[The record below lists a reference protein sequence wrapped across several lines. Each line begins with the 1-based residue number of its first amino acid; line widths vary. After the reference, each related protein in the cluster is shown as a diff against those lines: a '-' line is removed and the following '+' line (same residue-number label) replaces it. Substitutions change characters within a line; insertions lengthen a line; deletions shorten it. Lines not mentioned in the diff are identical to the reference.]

1 MTQTRIDIAAITSGL
16 GSAVS
21 ELRKEIDAAKD
32 AARDGI
38 QVNLDTSAAEARVVA
53 LTEALDA
60 AKAALE
66 AIGTVNID
74 TDSATRAVT
83 DVSSAAQDAEQAI
96 SQINQ
101 THVNLN
107 TDQARRALEDLKTAS
122 ERALP
127 QQPAGGSTRSKK
139 EAEDAA
145 ALVQQLERVRRTKE
159 FMERTTGRPVTDYE
173 ATRYDEVFRQ
183 RASRNS
189 MLRGFD
195 GGVADWHSGVASR
208 FSNGAAAD
216 DHRRGV
222 LDDINGEVFGP
233 GRRSNPYRAMLGR
246 YAGALGGV
254 AGGMIAGGG
263 GMFGNIGA
271 GIGGL
276 AGLIP
281 GLGTVL
287 GPLTGGI
294 LGAVGGRVDKGMED
308 ATSTAQDISNLKH
321 SLGEAS
327 DSFEG
332 LRDKVQAASEGM
344 GIAYVESARFAKH
357 YAELSN
363 LQRDQKNSLGGELR
377 TAYGFAKGFGLDPQS
392 GVGFMGQM
400 RLTGNVSD
408 EKSAKLMAV
417 HIADAVERGGNR
429 SKMDEVLAS
438 ISNFAQQSARLS
450 LTAPD
455 VNSFASYMATG
466 TATRV
471 PGLDPANASAILSS
485 ADNSM
490 RRGGGYGDASKIAIM
505 SAIANGN
512 SDLSVFDVEAVMEG
526 GLFGNAQKTFGKGGI
541 MHSRAEQMGL
551 KGELSRYD
559 KLASHDNS
567 GVNNAT
573 RIMNTLRSQSGS
585 DDEYLASMRGAFGL
599 QSMGQAAALD
609 LMHNTDPGLG
619 GLKSKLSKAGV
630 NIENITGSSLGGIA
644 EVASGDVTTLN
655 QYAGKLRAGT
665 EYKALSDG
673 ERKSLDAAK
682 TPEELRD
689 VLLKLLSDRE
699 RQETIG
705 DKTLN
710 IQADMRDAFQRMAE
724 GLLPATVTMKD
735 GVLALVERFA
745 PDSKVLQEIKNK
757 EQQESAAVLG
767 SSTKISVS
775 KDRKTLNQLY
785 DRRDAAK
792 TDTDRALIDET
803 IDMFERTTGT
813 RGRHTKPAVGGSKL
827 LNSWAKPEKP
837 KLGGD
842 KVSDFYNENFDAAFA
857 AAKDA
862 GHKDPKHVAYQLL
875 QQSALE
881 TGFGK
886 SIIPGTNNLGNVKAG
901 KSWKGGTASATDSML
916 GTSDK
921 YRAYGSAKE
930 SFADML
936 SLRRFSE
943 LYGQSDEALAYGLKD
958 RGYAQD
964 PQYPGKFLNMPDPA
978 DYLGKTPETGSKPQD
993 RNQNATVSG
1002 SVRVVI
1008 DSNGKETAVNAPL
1021 KGRWNNSG
1029 RPVPA
1034 GA

>member
-21 ELRKEIDAAKD
+21 ELRKEIDAAKV

-38 QVNLDTSAAEARVVA
+38 QVNLDTSAAESRVNA
-53 LTEALDA
+53 LTN
-60 AKAALE
+60 ALE
-66 AIGTVNID
+66 SAKTALESIGTVGID

-83 DVSSAAQDAEQAI
+83 EVASAAQDAEQAI
-96 SQINQ
+96 NQISQSHISI
-101 THVNLN
+101 N
-107 TDQARRALEDLKTAS
+107 TDWARRALEDLKTAS

-127 QQPAGGSTRSKK
+127 QQPAGGSTRSKR
-139 EAEDAA
+139 ETEDAK
-145 ALVQQLERVRRTKE
+145 ALEQQLERVRRTKE

-208 FSNGAAAD
+208 FSNGAAAE
-216 DHRRGV
+216 DHRRSV
-222 LDDINGEVFGP
+222 LDDINGEVFGS

-246 YAGALGGV
+246 YAGAMGGV
-254 AGGMIAGGG
+254 AGGMISGGG

-332 LRDKVQAASEGM
+332 LRDKVQAASEGL

-363 LQRDQKNSLGGELR
+363 LQRDQKNSLSGELR

-438 ISNFAQQSARLS
+438 ISNFAQQSARMS

-485 ADNSM
+485 ADSSM

-505 SAIANGN
+505 SAIGNSN

-541 MHSRAEQMGL
+541 MHARAEQMGL
-551 KGELSRYD
+551 KGELARYG
-559 KLASHDNS
+559 KLSSADNS
-567 GVNNAT
+567 GVSNAT

-609 LMHNTDPGLG
+609 MMHNTDPGLG

-673 ERKSLDAAK
+673 ERNSLDAAK

-710 IQADMRDAFQRMAE
+710 IQADMRNAFQRMAE
-724 GLLPATVTMKD
+724 GLLPATVTIKD
-735 GVLALVERFA
+735 GILELVKFFA
-745 PDSKVLQEIKNK
+745 PNSKLPAQEAERVKKDIDAKMARSSAEDK
-757 EQQESAAVLG
+757 SGRASKLEGAYQDLESMRASGKVNESG
-767 SSTKISVS
+767 Y
-775 KDRKTLNQLY
+775 Q
-785 DRRDAAK
+785 AAK
-792 TDTDRALIDET
+792 AELDKQRQAAGL
-803 IDMFERTTGT
+803 G
-813 RGRHTKPAVGGSKL
+813 AWVS
-827 LNSWAKPEKP
+827 PEKP
-837 KLGGD
+837 KLGTG
-842 KVSDFYNENFDAAFA
+842 KASDFYNDNYADALA

-862 GHKDPKHVAYQLL
+862 GYENPEKVASQLL
-875 QQSALE
+875 KQSALE
-881 TGFGK
+881 TGYGK
-886 SIIPGTNNLGNVKAG
+886 SIIPGTNNMGNVKAG
-901 KSWKGGTASATDSML
+901 KSWKGGAETAKDNML

-943 LYGQSDEALAYGLKD
+943 LYGQSDEVLAYGLKD

-993 RNQNATVSG
+993 KNQNATVSG

-1021 KGRWNNSG
+1021 KGRWSNGG

-1034 GA
+1034 GATGHL

>member
-38 QVNLDTSAAEARVVA
+38 QVNLDTSAAEASVVA

-60 AKAALE
+60 AKTALE

-83 DVSSAAQDAEQAI
+83 DVASAAQDAEQAI

-139 EAEDAA
+139 EAEDAK
-145 ALVQQLERVRRTKE
+145 ALEQQLERVRRTKE

-195 GGVADWHSGVASR
+195 GGVSDWHSGVGSR
-208 FSNGAAAD
+208 FSTGEAAE
-216 DHRRGV
+216 DHRRSV
-222 LDDINGEVFGP
+222 LDDINGEVFGS

-254 AGGMIAGGG
+254 AGGMISGGG

-332 LRDKVQAASEGM
+332 LRDKVQAASEGL

-438 ISNFAQQSARLS
+438 ISNFAQQSARMS

-485 ADNSM
+485 ADSSM

-567 GVNNAT
+567 GVSNAT

-735 GVLALVERFA
+735 GVLELVKFFA
-745 PDSKVLQEIKNK
+745 PNSKLPAQEAERVKKDIDAKMARSSAEDK
-757 EQQESAAVLG
+757 AGRASKLEGAYQDLESMRASGKVNESG
-767 SSTKISVS
+767 Y
-775 KDRKTLNQLY
+775 Q
-785 DRRDAAK
+785 AAK
-792 TDTDRALIDET
+792 AELDKQRKAAGL
-803 IDMFERTTGT
+803 G
-813 RGRHTKPAVGGSKL
+813 AWVS
-827 LNSWAKPEKP
+827 PEKP
-837 KLGGD
+837 KLGSG
-842 KVSDFYNENFDAAFA
+842 KASDFYNDNYADALA

-862 GHKDPKHVAYQLL
+862 GYENPEKVASQLL
-875 QQSALE
+875 KQSALE
-881 TGFGK
+881 TGYGK
-886 SIIPGTNNLGNVKAG
+886 SIIPGTNNMGNVKAS
-901 KSWKGGTASATDSML
+901 KSWKGGSETAKDNML

-921 YRAYGSAKE
+921 YRSYGSAKE
-930 SFADML
+930 SFSDML
-936 SLRRFSE
+936 NLRNFSD
-943 LYGQSDEALAYGLKD
+943 LYGKTDEEFARGLSD

-964 PQYPGKFLNMPDPA
+964 PRYTEKMLNMPDPA
-978 DYLGKTPETGSKPQD
+978 DYLGKAPDTGAKK
-993 RNQNATVSG
+993 QNEGPNGTVSG
-1002 SVRVVI
+1002 SVRVTV
-1008 DSNGKETAVNAPL
+1008 DVNGKESTANAPV
-1021 KGRWNNSG
+1021 KGRWSNGG

-1034 GA
+1034 GATGHW

>member
-38 QVNLDTSAAEARVVA
+38 QVNLDTSAAEASVVA
-53 LTEALDA
+53 LTEALDS

-83 DVSSAAQDAEQAI
+83 DVASAAQDAEQAI

-139 EAEDAA
+139 EAEDAK
-145 ALVQQLERVRRTKE
+145 ALEQQLERVRRTKE
-159 FMERTTGRPVTDYE
+159 FMERTTGRPVSDWE

-183 RASRNS
+183 KASRNS

-195 GGVADWHSGVASR
+195 GGVADWHSGVGGR
-208 FSNGAAAD
+208 FSTGAAAEE
-216 DHRRGV
+216 HRRGV
-222 LDDINGEVFGP
+222 LDDINGEVFGS

-254 AGGMIAGGG
+254 AGGMISGGG

-332 LRDKVQAASEGM
+332 LRDKVQAASEGL

-363 LQRDQKNSLGGELR
+363 LQRDQKNALGGELR

-438 ISNFAQQSARLS
+438 ISNFAQQSARMS

-485 ADNSM
+485 ADSSM

-567 GVNNAT
+567 GVSNAT

-710 IQADMRDAFQRMAE
+710 IQADMRNAFQRMAE
-724 GLLPATVTMKD
+724 GLLPATVTIKD
-735 GVLALVERFA
+735 GILELVKFFA
-745 PDSKVLQEIKNK
+745 PNSKLPAQEAERVKKDIDSKMARSSAEDKAGRASKLDGAYQDL
-757 EQQESAAVLG
+757 ESMRASGKVNESG
-767 SSTKISVS
+767 
-775 KDRKTLNQLY
+775 Y
-785 DRRDAAK
+785 HAAK
-792 TDTDRALIDET
+792 AELDKQRQAAGL
-803 IDMFERTTGT
+803 G
-813 RGRHTKPAVGGSKL
+813 AWVS
-827 LNSWAKPEKP
+827 PEKP
-837 KLGGD
+837 KLGSG
-842 KVSDFYNENFDAAFA
+842 KASDFYNDNYADALA

-862 GHKDPKHVAYQLL
+862 GYENPEKVASQLL
-875 QQSALE
+875 KQSALE
-881 TGFGK
+881 TGYGK
-886 SIIPGTNNLGNVKAG
+886 SIIPGTNNMGNVKAS
-901 KSWKGGTASATDSML
+901 KSWKGGSETAKDNML

-936 SLRRFSE
+936 KLGRFSD
-943 LYGQSDEALAYGLKD
+943 LYGKPDDEFARGMSD
-958 RGYAQD
+958 RGYAED
-964 PQYPGKFLNMPDPA
+964 PRYPEKLMSMPDPL
-978 DYLGKTPETGSKPQD
+978 DYLGKAPDTGAKK
-993 RNQNATVSG
+993 QNEGPNGTVSG
-1002 SVRVVI
+1002 SVRVTV
-1008 DSNGKETAVNAPL
+1008 DVNGKESTANAPV
-1021 KGRWNNSG
+1021 KGRWSNGG

-1034 GA
+1034 GATGHW